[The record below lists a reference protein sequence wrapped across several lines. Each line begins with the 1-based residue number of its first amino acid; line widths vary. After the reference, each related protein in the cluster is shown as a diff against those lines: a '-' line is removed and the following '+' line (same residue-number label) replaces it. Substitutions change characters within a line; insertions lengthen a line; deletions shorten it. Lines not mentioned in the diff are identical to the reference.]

1 MSDAISPE
9 SMVGKWK
16 VIVKGPTG
24 AESSELDISYAD
36 GQFSGTQTGKGSTS
50 DILEPSLDGNT
61 FFWKNNVTKPMKIK
75 TEFTATISGTSMSG
89 KVKAGFVGK
98 YPFTGEKL

>member
-1 MSDAISPE
+1 MSDTISPE

-24 AESSELDISYAD
+24 AEPSELDISYAD

-50 DILEPSLDGNT
+50 DILEPKLDGDT
-61 FFWKNNVTKPMKIK
+61 FFWRNDVTKPMKIK
-75 TEFTATISGTSMSG
+75 T
-89 KVKAGFVGK
+89 
-98 YPFTGEKL
+98 

>member
-24 AESSELDISYAD
+24 AESSELDISYVD

-50 DILEPSLDGNT
+50 DILEPSLDGNI